1 MLNTEEYHKIIKLKR
16 LEKLYE
22 ALYKDVQKI
31 LENKF
36 PDAVNFD
43 DGDSIGNII
52 LKKDIPQIAQKNNE
66 VYVTYTPHGED
77 WGSGTVYIPL
87 NENEYLEIYYST

>member
-1 MLNTEEYHKIIKLKR
+1 MLNNEEYHKIIKLKKI
-16 LEKLYE
+16 EKVYE
-22 ALYKDVQKI
+22 ALHKDVQTI

-36 PDAVNFD
+36 SNVVGFD
-43 DGDSIGNII
+43 DGESIGNVI
-52 LKKDIPQIAQKNNE
+52 LKKDIPQIAQKNDE

-77 WGSGTVYIPL
+77 WGSGTLYIPL